1 MSAIYAIVV
10 DPDVTGR
17 HDRSVARILGTVSLL
32 QAALDLSSSFLTET
46 RGVTRSSQKSVPHQ
60 ST

>member
-32 QAALDLSSSFLTET
+32 QAALDLRPRYAQNRTEGKQAIEV
-46 RGVTRSSQKSVPHQ
+46 RGTIY
-60 ST
+60 